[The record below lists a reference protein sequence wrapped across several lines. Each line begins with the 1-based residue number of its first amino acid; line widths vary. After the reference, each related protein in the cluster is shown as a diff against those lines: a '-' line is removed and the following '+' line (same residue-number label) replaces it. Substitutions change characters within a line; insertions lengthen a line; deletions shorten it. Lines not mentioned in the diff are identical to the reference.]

1 MQGQNIG
8 SQGLSGQTGLS
19 CQSGQ
24 TGLSGQTGSS
34 DKPGQFSSSSQQ
46 QQSSKDR
53 PIVQWFKNLKK
64 NYYMIDLCNAM
75 FNINFLKLRIK
86 LIYETIPFYLHN
98 SKTLLSIVS

>member
-1 MQGQNIG
+1 LQGQNIG

-19 CQSGQ
+19 GQSGQ

-53 PIVQWFKNLKK
+53 PIVQWS
-64 NYYMIDLCNAM
+64 
-75 FNINFLKLRIK
+75 RIK
-86 LIYETIPFYLHN
+86 KKITTWSIYAMLCLTLIF
-98 SKTLLSIVS
+98 